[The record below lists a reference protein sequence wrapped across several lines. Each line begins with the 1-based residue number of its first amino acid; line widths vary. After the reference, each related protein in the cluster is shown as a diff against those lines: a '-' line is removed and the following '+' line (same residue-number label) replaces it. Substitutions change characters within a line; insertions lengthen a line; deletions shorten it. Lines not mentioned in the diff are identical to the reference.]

1 VIFEY
6 FFKQRTLK
14 DIAKSLF
21 VTAPRIGVIR
31 EKALDKLRKSEP
43 MKMMAR
49 FNIPRAEE
57 WLSKSKLY
65 DLRSKDYYIPKKPE
79 WVKVEYNE
87 GVPRLFAPRNRVLQ
101 TRPITQQVYKVWL
114 EQAIAAD
121 ETHIRREAASEGT
134 SSFK

>member
-1 VIFEY
+1 MIFEY
-6 FFKQRTLK
+6 FFKHRTLI

-21 VTAPRIGVIR
+21 VTATTIGVVR
-31 EKALDKLRKSEP
+31 ERALDKLRRPEP
-43 MKMMAR
+43 IKMMAR

-79 WVKVEYNE
+79 WVKVEYSK
-87 GVPRLFAPRNRVLQ
+87 GVPRLFAPRNKVLHI
-101 TRPITQQVYKVWL
+101 RPITQQVYKVWL
-114 EQAIAAD
+114 KQAIADA
-121 ETHIRREAASEGT
+121 THITRKTTGEST